1 VYFILCSIL
10 LYIIIHVNSI
20 AGLCRVKNTSEKER
34 EWRGSRGNGAKGG
47 SDDAKRAA
55 RWVSVEGDL
64 RERHVGRDSG

>member
-1 VYFILCSIL
+1 MVGRGERRSEL
-10 LYIIIHVNSI
+10 
-20 AGLCRVKNTSEKER
+20 AGG